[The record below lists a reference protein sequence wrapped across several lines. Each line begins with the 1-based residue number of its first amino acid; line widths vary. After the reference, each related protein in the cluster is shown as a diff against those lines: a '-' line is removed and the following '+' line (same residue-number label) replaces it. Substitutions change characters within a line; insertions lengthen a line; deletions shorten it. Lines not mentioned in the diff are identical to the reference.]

1 MTDTDTQDLFDRT
14 EPILAQQI
22 AARIERYCPE
32 GEAIKAAN
40 DALTNEFLP
49 GLTIREWLAAA
60 CRRLGIDPAE
70 CDDND

>member
-1 MTDTDTQDLFDRT
+1 MTDAQDFFDKT

-32 GEAIKAAN
+32 GEAVHAAHN
-40 DALTNEFLP
+40 MLTDEFLP
-49 GLTIREWLAAA
+49 WLTAREWLAAA

-70 CDDND
+70 CNDND